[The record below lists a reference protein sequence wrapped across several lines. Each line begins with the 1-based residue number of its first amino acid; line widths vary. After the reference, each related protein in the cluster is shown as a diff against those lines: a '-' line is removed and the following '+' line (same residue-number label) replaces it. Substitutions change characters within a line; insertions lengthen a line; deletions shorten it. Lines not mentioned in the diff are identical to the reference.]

1 MLSTNSAILMNCN
14 QRRNFLIHLLFNVND
29 NKSRV
34 LTECLLLQDT
44 NAIINFFKEI
54 FILSIFC
61 LTVILK
67 TVWRIHFRTP
77 DPDRT
82 RGKSGSAGSDIIIQ
96 FLGSKICFL

>member
-44 NAIINFFKEI
+44 NAIIKILFINFYIEYFLPNCDIKNSVE
-54 FILSIFC
+54 
-61 LTVILK
+61 
-67 TVWRIHFRTP
+67 
-77 DPDRT
+77 DP
-82 RGKSGSAGSDIIIQ
+82 
-96 FLGSKICFL
+96 F

>member
-44 NAIINFFKEI
+44 NAIINF
-54 FILSIFC
+54 L
-61 LTVILK
+61 L
-67 TVWRIHFRTP
+67 
-77 DPDRT
+77 
-82 RGKSGSAGSDIIIQ
+82 
-96 FLGSKICFL
+96 